1 MPIGYQLGLN
11 GTEVIPREGVER
23 RLKIY
28 SQNDVLNPGKHMSV
42 QIDVRTPLERFRRFM
57 IYNTCLSFIPKG
69 YLRDPTI
76 FPERSA
82 EKGQIYLEAAAKIE
96 LAQIR
101 DITFVKA
108 IDVLGV
114 IYNSKSGNT
123 RLRWRQIS
131 GTLGR
136 LTGIAS
142 LNSIVNLLESKVITR
157 EYVESLISS
166 STALAQAQ
174 GREAREE

>member
-1 MPIGYQLGLN
+1 
-11 GTEVIPREGVER
+11 VIPREGVER

-28 SQNDVLNPGKHMSV
+28 SQNDVLNLGKHMSI

-69 YLRDPTI
+69 YLKDPTI
-76 FPERSA
+76 FPERPA

-174 GREAREE
+174 GRETREE

>member
-1 MPIGYQLGLN
+1 
-11 GTEVIPREGVER
+11 
-23 RLKIY
+23 
-28 SQNDVLNPGKHMSV
+28 
-42 QIDVRTPLERFRRFM
+42 
-57 IYNTCLSFIPKG
+57 
-69 YLRDPTI
+69 
-76 FPERSA
+76 
-82 EKGQIYLEAAAKIE
+82 

-136 LTGIAS
+136 LTGTAS

-166 STALAQAQ
+166 STALAETQ
-174 GREAREE
+174 GRETREE